1 MNQGDAIGLK
11 LDLDKG
17 TLEIYLNGVYL
28 GVAVKPGMEGVAP
41 LVGPLRW
48 AVDVGAGQSVRI
60 DGPQPDCWCN
70 PCCSGNE

>member
-17 TLEIYLNGVYL
+17 TLEVYLNGNHF
-28 GVAVKPGMEGVAP
+28 GVVVEPGMEGVAP

-48 AVDVGAGQSVRI
+48 AVDVAAGQSVRI
-60 DGPQPDCWCN
+60 DGPQPDCC
-70 PCCSGNE
+70 